1 VNPPSVL
8 PTRRRIAKSRT
19 GATLFE
25 FAITLPLTLLI
36 CLAVLDF
43 AKISFLRFL
52 ISDAA
57 GAASRFASTVPANIN
72 SIDLWQQQ
80 LENVA
85 KDSLLDSPWIDPSE
99 LNVLPCTIE
108 QIDADERRITVQIEY
123 TFNTVFDWLSVDR
136 QTILA
141 SEVTVYGAP

>member
-1 VNPPSVL
+1 VNTPCVFPN
-8 PTRRRIAKSRT
+8 RRRTAKSRM
-19 GATLFE
+19 GATLLE

-36 CLAVLDF
+36 CLAILDF

-52 ISDAA
+52 VSDAA
-57 GAASRFASTVPANIN
+57 GAAGRFASSVPANIN
-72 SIDLWQQQ
+72 SIELWQQQ

-85 KDSLLDSPWIDPSE
+85 KDSLVDSPWIDPSE

-108 QIDADERRITVQIEY
+108 QIDADERRISVHVEY
-123 TFNTVFDWLSVDR
+123 SFNTLFDWLSIDR
-136 QTILA
+136 QTTVA